1 MNKTEFLSGLKGRT
15 GRFETVFL
23 VHAKEVRHK
32 KSGDPFLSMTLG
44 DRTGTI
50 DAKMWDNVK
59 AVQETFETGDFIEV
73 RGKMQVYNRH
83 HQVIV
88 HKVTVKPES
97 EVSLA
102 DFLPHTDRDVDQL
115 YAHILSTLRGFSN
128 PHLKRLMLGIF
139 RDPEFE
145 KRFKR
150 APAAKAN
157 HHAKLGGLVEH
168 VASVL
173 RLAKAV
179 AANYAYIDFDLLAC
193 GTLLHDAGKIFE
205 FRYHR
210 SIDYS
215 DEGRLLGHIPMGSEW
230 LGTRCDEIEGFPP
243 KLKVLLQHLVI
254 SHHGEKAFGSPQE
267 PLFPEALALHLIDS
281 LDAKLEMM
289 RAAIADLPPGTA
301 WTPYQKL
308 FGSYLLNKAVYLA
321 EEGPASQPAKP
332 AKRPVTRAKGSGP
345 GQTGPSPRKKARPA
359 VSPSPSRPLAA
370 RATKPLESTEGPSAD
385 SAGQPIKEKVGPP
398 PAAASGASEGGQAAA
413 KDAERPKPATIAAPQ
428 PIRAG
433 GPKQAPPLPTAAAP
447 PAARQHQPSKSPGPR
462 SMPLFGDA
470 EENDDPN

>member
-1 MNKTEFLSGLKGRT
+1 MKKTEFLSDLKGRT
-15 GRFETVFL
+15 KRFETVFL
-23 VHAKEVRHK
+23 VHTKEVRQK

-50 DAKMWDNVK
+50 DAKMWDNVN
-59 AVQETFETGDFIEV
+59 AVQETFDTGDFIEV

-97 EVSLA
+97 DISLA
-102 DFLPHTDRDVDQL
+102 DFLPHTDCDVDRL
-115 YAHILSTLRGFSN
+115 YADILSTLRGFSN

-139 RDPEFE
+139 QDSEFE

-150 APAAKAN
+150 APAAKTN
-157 HHAKLGGLVEH
+157 HHAHLGGLLEH

-193 GTLLHDAGKIFE
+193 GALLHDAGKILE
-205 FRYHR
+205 FRYER
-210 SIDYS
+210 SIEYS

-230 LGTRCDEIEGFPP
+230 LGARCDEIEDFPS
-243 KLKVLLQHLVI
+243 KLKVLLQHLVV

-267 PLFPEALALHLIDS
+267 PLFPEAMALHLIDS

-289 RAAIADLPPGTA
+289 RKSIAALPPGTA
-301 WTPYQKL
+301 WTPYKKL
-308 FGSYLLNKAVYLA
+308 FGSCLLNKAAYLG
-321 EEGPASQPAKP
+321 EDDPVSQPAKP
-332 AKRPVTRAKGSGP
+332 AKRLATRAKGP
-345 GQTGPSPRKKARPA
+345 RRGQTGAKPRKRPRPA
-359 VSPSPSRPLAA
+359 GRPPPSWPVAA
-370 RATKPLESTEGPSAD
+370 RATSPPESTEGTLAD
-385 SAGQPIKEKVGPP
+385 AVGQPTNKQVDSP
-398 PAAASGASEGGQAAA
+398 PAEASGVPDDGEATA

-428 PIRAG
+428 PIREG
-433 GPKQAPPLPTAAAP
+433 GPQQPPPLPTAPTPLAP
-447 PAARQHQPSKSPGPR
+447 APRQRAIDPDQRTLS
-462 SMPLFGDA
+462 LFGDA
-470 EENDDPN
+470 GESEDPD